1 MKKILIILIVLIYNN
16 QGISAQTSQRYLIK
30 NIDSNN
36 GYNNQGVSFFD
47 NDFIIYS
54 TQKSAK
60 AQAHSRKSRKKKKA
74 TTKLLP
80 ENLDFYFGT
89 ISEDGNIVNTQKLG
103 SEINSE
109 FNEKG
114 LCFDSNQEIVYF
126 TRENY
131 IKNSD
136 KKHFELFK
144 GNVISPGSWI
154 DNKKLPFNDEKNSIM
169 YPSLTEDGKTLYF
182 ASNKS
187 GRYNIYKVK
196 ILSEWGF
203 GNPEKL
209 SNKVNGVSSDE
220 TSPFIDGNTLYFSS
234 NKSGGFGGYDIYSID
249 LNNPKA
255 EVKRL
260 EEPINS
266 NMNDYCFTKKKSG
279 EGFFTSNRNGG
290 KGKEDVYYF
299 KQLFQEENLTNN
311 KKGVK
316 KIIITKETLVKNES
330 AYDFQR
336 RTSYDKKTETK
347 EVIVEESQ
355 YTNEKHIKKGDQ
367 YSKCQME
374 FDKINNIYFD
384 YSESYIRED
393 AAIELNKVIR
403 VMRLCPNITLLAS
416 SHTDSRASKTYNL
429 ELSQQRSSSVIK
441 YLLLN
446 GNFSPDRIKAVGY
459 GEERLANRCSDGVEC
474 SEKEHQINRRTHFEI
489 LNY

>member
-1 MKKILIILIVLIYNN
+1 MKKIILILIVLTYYNQKIN
-16 QGISAQTSQRYLIK
+16 AQSQKYLIK
-30 NIDSNN
+30 NIASNN
-36 GYNNQGVSFFD
+36 GYNNQGVSFLD
-47 NDFIIYS
+47 DDFVIYS
-54 TQKSAK
+54 TQKSASV
-60 AQAHSRKSRKKKKA
+60 QSHTRKSRRKKKVSK
-74 TTKLLP
+74 KLLP

-89 ISEDGNIVNTQKLG
+89 ITEDGNIVNAQKLG

-114 LCFDSNQEIVYF
+114 LCFDSNQEVVYF
-126 TRENY
+126 SRENY

-144 GNVISPGSWI
+144 GNVISPGSWRNI
-154 DNKKLPFNDEKNSIM
+154 KKLPFNGEKTSIM

-182 ASNKS
+182 TSNKS

-196 ILSEWGF
+196 ILSDWGF

-209 SNKVNGVSSDE
+209 SNKINSSSSDE

-234 NKSGGFGGYDIYSID
+234 NRKDGLGGFDIYSID
-249 LNNPKA
+249 LSNPNAK
-255 EVKRL
+255 VKRL

-266 NMNDYCFTKKKSG
+266 NANDYCFIKNKSG
-279 EGFFTSNRNGG
+279 KGYFTSSRISG
-290 KGKEDVYYF
+290 KGHEDVYYF
-299 KQLFQEENLTNN
+299 EQLFLEENLTKN

-316 KIIITKETLVKNES
+316 KIIVIKDTLVKNES
-330 AYDFQR
+330 AFDFQR
-336 RTSYDKKTETK
+336 RISYDKKTETK
-347 EVIVEESQ
+347 EVIVEEFQ
-355 YTNEKHIKKGDQ
+355 YTNENNIKKGDH

-393 AAIELNKVIR
+393 AAVELNKVIR
-403 VMRLCPNITLLAS
+403 VMRLCPEITLSAS

-429 ELSQQRSSSVIK
+429 ELSQQRSSSVVK
-441 YLLLN
+441 YLLEN
-446 GNFSPDRIKAVGY
+446 GGFSPDRIKAVGY
-459 GEERLANRCSDGVEC
+459 GEERLANRCSDGVKC
-474 SEKEHQINRRTHFEI
+474 SEKEHQVNRRTHFEI